1 MKLSKNGII
10 AISKRLIRGW
20 LKPLAGLFV
29 LLAMFA
35 IYLLLDR
42 DTLPSPVAE
51 ETTKGGWYGVYFSQ
65 PDIPGSSNL
74 HGGPDSDLAQ
84 AIDEAR
90 YSVDVAVMRLDLWSL
105 RDALLDADRRGVN
118 IRIVVESDYLQ
129 ELEIQDLISAGIPVI
144 ADRRES
150 LMHYKFTIIDKLDVW
165 SGSMNYTISGA
176 YRNDNNLI
184 HIRSNKLA
192 QSYTREF
199 EEMFMDDRFGALS
212 EADTPYACV
221 DINGTEVEVYFSP
234 DDHVLQRILSLV
246 TAAEESIEFLAF
258 AFTSDP
264 LAEALI
270 ARAADGIRVR
280 GVIERGQVNNSGSD
294 VGQLVLAGLDL
305 RLDANQNKMHHKVIL
320 IDGEIVVTGSYNF
333 SRNAE
338 EKNDENVLILHSDEI
353 AQQYLLEFERIYR
366 AASK

>member
-1 MKLSKNGII
+1 MKLPKEGII
-10 AISKRLIRGW
+10 AETIIRIGNW
-20 LKPLAGLFV
+20 LKPLAGLFI
-29 LLAMFA
+29 LITMFA
-35 IYLLLDR
+35 AYLLLGR
-42 DTLPSPVAE
+42 DAPPSPVSE
-51 ETTKGGWYGVYFSQ
+51 ETTEGGWYEVYFSQ
-65 PDIPGSSNL
+65 PDDPGSSSL
-74 HGGPDSDLAQ
+74 HGGPDSALAQ

-118 IRIVVESDYLQ
+118 VRVVVDSDNILDN
-129 ELEIQDLISAGIPVI
+129 EIQDLIDAGIPVI

-150 LMHYKFTIIDKLDVW
+150 LMHHKFTVIDQLDVW
-165 SGSMNYTISGA
+165 SGSMNYTINGA
-176 YRNDNNLI
+176 YRNDNNLN
-184 HIRSNKLA
+184 HVRSSKLA

-199 EEMFMDDRFGALS
+199 EEMFVDDLFGALS
-212 EADTPYACV
+212 ETDTPTPRV
-221 DINGTEVEVYFSP
+221 NINGTEVEVYFSP
-234 DDHVLQRILSLV
+234 DDHVLQRLLSLV
-246 TAAEESIEFLAF
+246 AAAEESIEFLAF

-270 ARAADGIRVR
+270 ARGANGVRVR
-280 GVIERGQVNNSGSD
+280 GVIERGQVDNSGSD
-294 VGQLVLAGLDL
+294 VGQLILAGLDL

-338 EKNDENVLILHSDEI
+338 EKNDENVLIFHSDEI
-353 AQQYLLEFERIYR
+353 AQQYLLEFERIYL

>member
-1 MKLSKNGII
+1 MKSSKKGFLAD
-10 AISKRLIRGW
+10 AIGLIWNW
-20 LKPLAGLFV
+20 LKPLGGLFV
-29 LLAMFA
+29 LITLFA
-35 IYLLLDR
+35 GYLLLGR
-42 DTLPSPVAE
+42 EALPSSVGE
-51 ETTKGGWYGVYFSQ
+51 KTTEGGWYEVYFSQ
-65 PDIPGSSNL
+65 PDDPGASTL
-74 HGGPDSDLAQ
+74 LGGPDSALAQ

-90 YSVDVAVMRLDLWSL
+90 YSVDVAVMHLDLWSL

-118 IRIVVESDYLQ
+118 IRVVVESDYIL
-129 ELEIQDLISAGIPVI
+129 EPEIQDLIGAGIPVVE
-144 ADRRES
+144 DRRES
-150 LMHYKFTIIDKLDVW
+150 LMHHKFTVIDQLDVW
-165 SGSMNYTISGA
+165 SGSMNYTINGA

-184 HIRSNKLA
+184 HIRSSKLA

-199 EEMFMDDRFGALS
+199 EEMFIDDRFGALS
-212 EADTPYACV
+212 ETDTPYTRV
-221 DINGTEVEVYFSP
+221 NINGTEVEVYFSP
-234 DDHVLQRILSLV
+234 DDYVLQRLLSLV
-246 TAAEESIEFLAF
+246 ATAEESIEFLAF

-270 ARAADGIRVR
+270 ARKSDGVRVR
-280 GVIERGQVNNSGSD
+280 GVIERGQINNSGSE

-305 RLDANQNKMHHKVIL
+305 RLDTNRYKMHHKVIV

-353 AQQYLLEFERIYR
+353 AQQYLLEFERIYL